1 MSKFEIKP
9 LKFSKLERA
18 SEEYTYCYAGTFYG
32 TWEVR
37 NYTGGVF
44 LIFEKNNNLATPLCV
59 RFGVTYD
66 CVGNA
71 IAYANRLNRI
81 MMRQYLVEVE

>member
-9 LKFSKLERA
+9 LKFSRWESSGA
-18 SEEYTYCYAGTFYG
+18 NFDYCYAGSFYG
-32 TWEVR
+32 TWEIR
-37 NYTGGVF
+37 NYTGNALLF
-44 LIFEKNNNLATPLCV
+44 FEKNNNLATPLCV
-59 RFGVTYD
+59 GFGVTYD